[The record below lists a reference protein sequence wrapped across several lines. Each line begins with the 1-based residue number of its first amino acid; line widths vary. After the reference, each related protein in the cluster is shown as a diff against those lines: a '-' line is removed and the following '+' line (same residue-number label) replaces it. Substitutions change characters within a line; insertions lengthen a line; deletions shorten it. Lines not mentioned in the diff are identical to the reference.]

1 MLQVDADAMCT
12 TLFNQE
18 GRIRLKCK
26 VADQCCCS
34 TAWPYCCTSHAVQ
47 QSLSACIRRKTEYV
61 PDLDGHAGRMCTGS
75 PSSLQVGTTF
85 LLRISWRKE
94 ECGKLGLGSSARALG
109 TRELGLN

>member
-26 VADQCCCS
+26 VAGSVLLFNSMAILLYFPCCPTES
-34 TAWPYCCTSHAVQ
+34 V
-47 QSLSACIRRKTEYV
+47 CIRRKTEYV

-109 TRELGLN
+109 IRELGLN